1 MLIEK
6 YRYEISTIV
15 SSLSREDVK
24 FETVLTLH
32 RDLHVLG
39 TLTPSTREDLDQIR
53 FLPTPAANMEVI
65 PFTQFILMTFSTG
78 GLNV

>member
-1 MLIEK
+1 MEK

-24 FETVLTLH
+24 FETVSTLH

-65 PFTQFILMTFSTG
+65 SFTQFSSHDL
-78 GLNV
+78 